1 MKATKDLTTG
11 NIWRNFILYNLPLL
25 GSALLSSA
33 YNTVD
38 AMIAGKFISEHALG
52 AINATSSFDMIFH
65 ALFIGFAAGFSVY
78 VALLFGQKNYTRMK
92 NDIVQV
98 LMLVAAVTVVI
109 SVCSILLRD
118 PIMDYLKVDPVL
130 RADAERYFVIYT
142 SGYIITYINFV
153 LVQTLHALGV
163 TSFSFYVS
171 LISAVL
177 NIGGN
182 LLTVLV
188 FDMGV
193 AGLAVSTLFSAAA
206 ATAVYVILLR
216 RAFCELPS
224 EKISYRFRL
233 ADVRRSLRYTVPAAL
248 QQLSYHG
255 VGFLIAPSING
266 LGADAT
272 TGYTVA
278 NRVNSICSNSFWSGA
293 GALGCHTSQCV
304 GAGKHEKIRKGLWV
318 NLWICIGILTPMML
332 AIIVLARP
340 LTSVFFPA
348 GYTGTA
354 FQYAVRFLTFY
365 LPFLFVNM
373 LGHLLHAYMRG
384 LGAMNVVMVVSLIGS
399 AARFVLTLLLT
410 PSMGMD
416 GIYTAWVIG
425 WFADTVVS
433 LAIFLLR
440 YRTRKHILR
449 AIGSKGNAKE
459 QAGRKGD

>member
-33 YNTVD
+33 YSTVD

-52 AINATSSFDMIFH
+52 AINATASFDMIFH
-65 ALFIGFAAGFSVY
+65 SFFIGFAAGFSVY

-92 NDIVQV
+92 SDIVQV
-98 LMLVAAVTVVI
+98 LMLVAAATVVI
-109 SVCSILLRD
+109 STFSILLRN
-118 PIMDYLKVDPVL
+118 PIMDYLKVDPIL
-130 RADAERYFVIYT
+130 RADAETYFVIYT
-142 SGYIITYINFV
+142 SGYIITYVNFV
-153 LVQTLHALGV
+153 LVQTLQALGV

-188 FDMGV
+188 FDLGV
-193 AGLAVSTLFSAAA
+193 AGLALSTLFSAAC
-206 ATAVYVILLR
+206 ATVVYVIMLR
-216 RAFCELPS
+216 RAFRELPS
-224 EKISYRFRL
+224 DKISYRFRF
-233 ADVRRSLRYTVPAAL
+233 ANIRRSLHYTVPAAL
-248 QQLSYHG
+248 QQLAYHG

-278 NRVNSICSNSFWSGA
+278 SRVNNICGNCFWSGA

-304 GAGKHEKIRKGLWV
+304 GAGKSEKIPKGLWV
-318 NLWICIGILTPMML
+318 NLWICV
-332 AIIVLARP
+332 AVLAPVMLLSIVFARP
-340 LTSVFFPA
+340 VISVFFPA

-354 FQYAVRFLTFY
+354 FQYAVRFVTFY

-373 LGHLLHAYMRG
+373 VGHLLHAYMRG
-384 LGAMNVVMVVSLIGS
+384 LGAMNVVLIVSLIGS
-399 AARFVLTLLLT
+399 AVRFAFTLLLT
-410 PSMGMD
+410 PTMGMD
-416 GIYTAWVIG
+416 GIYTAWVLS
-425 WFADTVVS
+425 WFADTGVSVV
-433 LAIFLLR
+433 LYLLR
-440 YRTRKHILR
+440 YRTKKHVLR
-449 AIGSKGNAKE
+449 AIGATETTKE
-459 QAGRKGD
+459 HVDASNS